1 MNHIM
6 PDPQAPDPYT
16 PDEFDVLMAE
26 NKVPVLTPFA
36 AMFNKAEEVLADSVR
51 LERFTP
57 EEIGRM
63 AFECLPEDELYAALD
78 ELFYTYWAAREQ
90 DRETLARYEAAGGAR

>member
-1 MNHIM
+1 MSHIM
-6 PDPQAPDPYT
+6 PDPEFDT
-16 PDEFDVLMAE
+16 PDEFDRLMAE

-51 LERFTP
+51 LEGFTP

-63 AFECLPEDELYAALD
+63 ALECLPEAEQAAALD

-90 DRETLARYEAAGGAR
+90 DRQTLARHQAAGGAR